1 MNSEQVCIRTTIN
14 NTRKRGEPPIR
25 KPHRDDTWSYGRFAH
40 CSNYII
46 IQYIISYSYFV
57 LYYHSIVYIWYY
69 LFHSVRSDLTSEESP
84 GRATR
89 GAPWDRRKSAPR
101 RYICIYMCVYIY
113 IYIYIYI
120 VGLCII
126 WYDIILCYTIRKHTI
141 YI

>member
-57 LYYHSIVYIWYY
+57 LYYHSIVYI
-69 LFHSVRSDLTSEESP
+69 
-84 GRATR
+84 
-89 GAPWDRRKSAPR
+89 
-101 RYICIYMCVYIY
+101 YIY
-113 IYIYIYI
+113 IYMILSVPLSKIRSHVGRIPGSSNSRSSLGPEEIRPSKVYMYIYIY
-120 VGLCII
+120 V
-126 WYDIILCYTIRKHTI
+126 YI
-141 YI
+141 YMYI